1 MNDLLHIILGP
12 DHRTRNWSASF
23 SDQDLLHDVD
33 LLHDADRQERHR
45 HQDANQNPVQRCY
58 RNLFR
63 WIGRRIRDRTLRQT
77 DRLSTGER
85 RRENC

>member
-1 MNDLLHIILGP
+1 MIWFVLFIGP
-12 DHRTRNWSASF
+12 DHRTRNWCASF

-33 LLHDADRQERHR
+33 VLHDADRQERHR
-45 HQDANQNPVQRCY
+45 HQDANQNPVKRCH

-63 WIGRRIRDRTLRQT
+63 WIGGRIRDRTLRQT

-85 RRENC
+85 RRENR

>member
-1 MNDLLHIILGP
+1 MIWFVLFIGP

-33 LLHDADRQERHR
+33 VLHDADRQERHR